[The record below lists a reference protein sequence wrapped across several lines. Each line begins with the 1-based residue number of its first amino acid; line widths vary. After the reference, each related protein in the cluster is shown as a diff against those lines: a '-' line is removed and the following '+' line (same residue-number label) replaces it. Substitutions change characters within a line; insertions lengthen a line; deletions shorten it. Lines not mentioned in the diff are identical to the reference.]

1 MRILIAIFLTML
13 LTGCASS
20 GRSVSE
26 LPEMPGYLARDC
38 ALPKVRRDARK
49 ALIDHRLALVECRD
63 RHRGTVAWYSRL
75 RK

>member
-1 MRILIAIFLTML
+1 MKTPIAIFLTL
-13 LTGCASS
+13 ILTGCASS
-20 GRSVSE
+20 GRSVVE

-38 ALPKVRRDARK
+38 TVPKLRRDARK

-63 RHRGTVAWYSRL
+63 RHRGAVAWYSRL